1 MAKKDCYP
9 MSTQTTV
16 APKSTRS
23 KITVRTLQ
31 QRKDAGQPITMI
43 TAYDYTS
50 AVLADGAEIDAI
62 LVGDSLGMVVLGY
75 DSTVQVTMDE
85 MIHHCKAVAR
95 GSQTP
100 LLVGDLPFL
109 SYQITPEE
117 ALRNAGRL
125 LSEGHMEAVKLEG
138 GATMAPTIERIVT
151 AGIPVIGHIGLTPQ
165 AVNLLGFRAQGRS
178 AKAARRLLDDA
189 RAVEQAGCSAL
200 VLEAIPDRLAAYISA
215 QLTIPTIGIGA
226 GNGCDGQVLVYHDML
241 GLFDRMQPRFVKQYA
256 ALAAPIQDALRCYAR
271 EVRDRSFPGAEH
283 TYTIPD
289 DEWNAFLAAVDR
301 EG

>member
-1 MAKKDCYP
+1 
-9 MSTQTTV
+9 MSTQTTA

-50 AVLADGAEIDAI
+50 AVLADGADIDVL

-75 DSTVQVTMDE
+75 ESTVQVTMDE

-95 GSQTP
+95 GSRTS

-138 GATMAPTIERIVT
+138 GIAMAATIERIVT
-151 AGIPVIGHIGLTPQ
+151 AGIPVVGHIGLTPQ
-165 AVNLLGFRAQGRS
+165 SVNLLGYRAQGRT

-189 RAVEQAGCSAL
+189 LAVERAGCSAI
-200 VLEAIPDRLAAYISA
+200 VLEAVPDRLAAHISQ

-256 ALAAPIQDALRCYAR
+256 TLAAPIQDALRSYAR

-283 TYTIPD
+283 TYAIPD
-289 DEWNAFLAAVDR
+289 DEWNAFLTGLDG
-301 EG
+301 EE